1 MTEQELKLHV
11 PRHARHSVQRALS
24 RGLVTNVRLRAKY
37 FDTPDRS
44 LVKAGIALRLRLE
57 GRRWI
62 QTLKMR
68 GAHALDR
75 IEFNHPRPGPTL
87 DLSVY
92 EGTPAQKTLQT
103 VFPEL
108 DVCYETDIKRC
119 LRRIRTAVGIV
130 EVAFD
135 LGVIR
140 CGELVLPVSEL
151 ELERVTGDLRAVF
164 LLGLK
169 WQANHGLILDLRS
182 KAERGDRLA
191 SLGKTILG
199 LRDRPQAQAS
209 AACAAAIANFWAPRP
224 INAVAL
230 HPKLTCQEALSS
242 VTLECLEQITRN
254 SAMLAEVD
262 TAGIC
267 RAGTPEHTHQLRVG
281 MRRLRS
287 AWSLFDG
294 LAQLPPEPWRQALR
308 GHFSALG
315 SARDDD
321 VLRDTVMPV
330 LQAAGQP
337 ALQLSQQ
344 TADDGAGVAL
354 VRSPAYQSWL
364 IELLAWSVNA
374 HPEQIAYASP
384 AGQAAQV
391 QQTESQAE
399 NKVQR
404 PIEGQGQ
411 PQTESCQAR
420 QAPLKVA
427 LKKRLLKWHRNVLRE
442 GLRFTLLTIEEQH
455 DLRKRAKRLRYG
467 LQFAEGLLPAT
478 RLKHYRKSLA
488 RIQDVL
494 GEMNDLY
501 VARERF
507 ETIRDDQPPAWF
519 AVGWIA
525 SRLEVLTR
533 QAQEAF
539 EQLKT
544 ADHFWG

>member
-11 PRHARHSVQRALS
+11 PRHARQSVQRALW
-24 RGLVTNVRLRAKY
+24 RGAVTNVRLRAKY
-37 FDTPDRS
+37 FDTPDRA

-68 GAHALDR
+68 GAHALER
-75 IEFNHPRPGPTL
+75 IELNHPRPGPTL
-87 DLSVY
+87 DLAVY
-92 EGTPAQKTLQT
+92 DGTPAQKILLA
-103 VFPEL
+103 VFPDL
-108 DVCYETDIKRC
+108 GVCYETDIKRC
-119 LRRIRTAVGIV
+119 LRRIRTVAGIV

-151 ELERVTGDLRAVF
+151 EFERVTGDLKAVF

-169 WQANHGLILDLRS
+169 WQTNHGLILDLRS

-191 SLGKTILG
+191 SLAKTLSN
-199 LRDRPQAQAS
+199 LRDQPDAQAS
-209 AACAAAIANFWAPRP
+209 AASAAAIANFWAPRP
-224 INAVAL
+224 INAVVL
-230 HPKLTCQEALSS
+230 DPQQSCQEALSR

-262 TAGIC
+262 TAEIC
-267 RAGTPEHTHQLRVG
+267 QAGTPEHTHQLRVG

-287 AWSLFDG
+287 AWSLFEG
-294 LAQLPPEPWRQALR
+294 FAQLPPEPWRQALR
-308 GHFSALG
+308 DHFSALG
-315 SARDDD
+315 TARDDD

-337 ALQLSQQ
+337 TLRLSQQ
-344 TADDGAGVAL
+344 AANDAASVAL
-354 VRSPAYQSWL
+354 VRSPFYQSWL

-374 HPEQIAYASP
+374 HPEQMAVADLAIE
-384 AGQAAQV
+384 AAQAK
-391 QQTESQAE
+391 QRENQADIQTKHKAE
-399 NKVQR
+399 RRSISK
-404 PIEGQGQ
+404 
-411 PQTESCQAR
+411 T
-420 QAPLKVA
+420 A
-427 LKKRLLKWHRNVLRE
+427 LKIVLRKRLLKWHQNVLRE
-442 GLRFTLLTIEEQH
+442 GLRFKLLTIDEQH
-455 DLRKRAKRLRYG
+455 VVRKRAKRLRYG

-478 RLKHYRKSLA
+478 RLRNYRKSLV

-525 SRLEVLTR
+525 SRLDVLTR

-539 EQLKT
+539 EQLKK
-544 ADHFWG
+544 ADHFWV

>member
-11 PRHARHSVQRALS
+11 PRHCRQSVQRAML
-24 RGLVTNVRLRAKY
+24 RGSVTNVRLRAQY
-37 FDTPDRS
+37 FDTPDRA

-75 IEFNHPRPGPTL
+75 IELNHPRPGPTL

-92 EGTPAQKTLQT
+92 EGTPAHKTLEAIGP
-103 VFPEL
+103 VL
-108 DVCYETDIKRC
+108 GICYETDIKRC
-119 LRRIRTAVGIV
+119 LRRIRTAAGLV

-140 CGELVLPVSEL
+140 CGELALPVSEL
-151 ELERVTGDLRAVF
+151 EFERVTGDLRAVF

-169 WQANHGLILDLRS
+169 WQAAHGLILDLRS

-191 SLGKTILG
+191 SLAKTLSG
-199 LRDRPQAQAS
+199 LRELPAAQAS
-209 AACAAAIANFWAPRP
+209 AACATAIAKFWAPRP
-224 INAVAL
+224 IASIAL
-230 HPKLTCQEALSS
+230 NPKHSCQDALSS

-254 SAMLAEVD
+254 SAVLAEVD

-287 AWSLFDG
+287 AWSLFNG
-294 LAQLPPEPWRQALR
+294 LAQLPPESWQEALR
-308 GHFSALG
+308 DHFSALG
-315 SARDDD
+315 TARDDD

-337 ALQLSQQ
+337 TLRLDSQA
-344 TADDGAGVAL
+344 ADEAQGVAL
-354 VRSPAYQSWL
+354 VRSPFYQSWL
-364 IELLAWSVNA
+364 IELLAWAVNA
-374 HPEQIAYASP
+374 HPQ
-384 AGQAAQV
+384 QAIQAH
-391 QQTESQAE
+391 QTNPPEKTTQTDPTDQTNQKGRTDKHVAR
-399 NKVQR
+399 KV
-404 PIEGQGQ
+404 
-411 PQTESCQAR
+411 
-420 QAPLKVA
+420 PLKLA
-427 LKKRLLKWHRNVLRE
+427 LKKRLLKWHQAVLRE
-442 GLRFTLLTIEEQH
+442 GLRFTLLTIEQQH
-455 DLRKRAKRLRYG
+455 ALRKRAKRLRYG
-467 LQFAEGLLPAT
+467 LQFAENLLPAA
-478 RLKHYRKSLA
+478 RLKHYRKSLTK
-488 RIQDVL
+488 IQDIL

-507 ETIRDDQPPAWF
+507 ETIREDQPPAWF

-525 SRLEVLTR
+525 SRLDVLTR
-533 QAQEAF
+533 QAQDAF
-539 EQLKT
+539 EQLKK
-544 ADHFWG
+544 ADHFWA

>member
-11 PRHARHSVQRALS
+11 PRHCRQSVQRAML
-24 RGLVTNVRLRAKY
+24 RGSVTNLRLRAQY
-37 FDTPDRS
+37 FDTPDRA

-75 IEFNHPRPGPTL
+75 IELNNPRPGPTL

-92 EGTPAQKTLQT
+92 QGTPAHKTFETIGSALGI
-103 VFPEL
+103 
-108 DVCYETDIKRC
+108 CYETDIKRC
-119 LRRIRTAVGIV
+119 LRRIRTAAGIV

-140 CGELVLPVSEL
+140 CGELTLPVSEL
-151 ELERVTGDLRAVF
+151 EFERVTGDLRAVF

-169 WQANHGLILDLRS
+169 WQAAHGLILDLRS
-182 KAERGDRLA
+182 KSERGDRLA
-191 SLGKTILG
+191 SLAKALSG
-199 LRDRPQAQAS
+199 LRELPPAQAS
-209 AACAAAIANFWAPRP
+209 AVCATAIAKFWAPRP
-224 INAVAL
+224 IESVTLN
-230 HPKLTCQEALSS
+230 PKLSCQEALSS

-287 AWSLFDG
+287 AWSLFRG
-294 LAQLPPEPWRQALR
+294 LAQLPPDAWQEMLR
-308 GHFSALG
+308 DHFSALG
-315 SARDDD
+315 TARDDD

-337 ALQLSQQ
+337 TLRLDSQA
-344 TADDGAGVAL
+344 ADEAQGVAL
-354 VRSPAYQSWL
+354 VRSSFYQSWL
-364 IELLAWSVNA
+364 IELLAWAVNA
-374 HPEQIAYASP
+374 HPQEVTLAY
-384 AGQAAQV
+384 
-391 QQTESQAE
+391 QTREKSQENQAE
-399 NKVQR
+399 SPN
-404 PIEGQGQ
+404 
-411 PQTESCQAR
+411 QTDPKNRADTRGAR
-420 QAPLKVA
+420 KAPLKVA
-427 LKKRLLKWHRNVLRE
+427 LKKRLLKWHQAVLRE

-455 DLRKRAKRLRYG
+455 ALRKRAKRLRYG
-467 LQFAEGLLPAT
+467 LQFAENLLPAT

-488 RIQDVL
+488 NIQDIL

-507 ETIRDDQPPAWF
+507 ETIREDQPPAWF

-525 SRLEVLTR
+525 SRLDVLTR
-533 QAQEAF
+533 QAQDAF
-539 EQLKT
+539 EQLKK
-544 ADHFWG
+544 ADHFWA